1 MRPGMLEKLG
11 EGGMRGKFGAK
22 KWQWRLLSLN
32 EETLAWYA
40 ETSAGGG
47 AGGTAEDAMTEMV
60 RPWNLSI
67 RSGSSHICFRTAV
80 SFRRFGFLFTCLG
93 GSWPWLTSHF
103 QCIFDT
109 AGGKHCNQ
117 GH

>member
-60 RPWNLSI
+60 CLWNCPL
-67 RSGSSHICFRTAV
+67 
-80 SFRRFGFLFTCLG
+80 
-93 GSWPWLTSHF
+93 
-103 QCIFDT
+103 
-109 AGGKHCNQ
+109 
-117 GH
+117 